1 MTILRKILAAL
12 ADNLAYYFA
21 PCALVA
27 VGVAASSCED
37 ADAPARRRNAP
48 RAPLGLASC
57 WNDGARERMMSVLSP
72 RMSDA
77 VFRERL
83 AWMLARGCTHAHVL
97 LANGGD
103 GEYAGYAAWHD
114 ADRPV
119 MLARLR
125 AVRDAGL
132 APVPWIVSDDSDG
145 LREELFARP
154 RAILPALAEFFDGAP
169 YVVLGL
175 EMDEGRGCSA
185 DWSAVRAALRDVYA
199 GPVGV
204 HHRNGCAFPYAGFGD
219 IVLGQLALGCTE
231 AQVRAQIIAI
241 LQLGKRAVGFEYARG
256 PARALALAALDAGAE
271 GVGNW

>member
-1 MTILRKILAAL
+1 MNILRKIWRAL

-21 PCALVA
+21 PCAAVA
-27 VGVAASSCED
+27 IGVASGCED
-37 ADAPARRRNAP
+37 GGN

-57 WNDGARERMMSVLSP
+57 WDAGGGRRMMNVLSP
-72 RMSDA
+72 RMPDA

-83 AWMLARGCTHAHVL
+83 AWMRSRGCDTAHIL

-103 GEYAGYAAWHD
+103 GEYAGYAAWRD

-154 RAILPALAEFFDGAP
+154 RAILPALAEFFEGAP
-169 YVVLGL
+169 YVVIGL

-204 HHRNGCAFPYAGFGD
+204 HHRNGSVFHYAGFGD
-219 IVLGQLALGCTE
+219 IVLGQLAPGCSE